1 MKTIF
6 ASIILVGFSLSA
18 IAGEPINRKI
28 NLLSSQS
35 DGEKCYDEKTYIIN
49 VGIGLYSGYY
59 AVSAGEKQTSSP
71 YLNLSYEQPWPKK
84 LGPGF
89 LGVGAYF
96 GYKTEK
102 YVYNYNA
109 LNGSVYSGYYYERR
123 HSYYTIAGRATYH
136 WHVLNTKKAEVY
148 GGVLIGAHLNVYTY
162 NDNDPNQNVYSKS
175 VNPVSPYI
183 SPFVAARYY
192 FTDNIGV
199 FAEVG
204 VHPHSHSSYHG
215 TVGCSIKF

>member
-1 MKTIF
+1 MKKIF
-6 ASIILVGFSLSA
+6 AVLILVNFSFSA
-18 IAGEPINRKI
+18 FAGEPVNR
-28 NLLSSQS
+28 NYSLLSNQA
-35 DGEKCYDEKTYIIN
+35 DGEKCYDEKTHIIN

-59 AVSAGEKQTSSP
+59 VRVGGEKYTSSP

-102 YVYNYNA
+102 YKYNYNTWY
-109 LNGSVYSGYYYERR
+109 GSGYYYERR
-123 HSYYTIAGRATYH
+123 YTYYTIAGRAAYH
-136 WHVLNTKKAEVY
+136 WDVLNTNKAEVY
-148 GGVLIGAHLNVYTY
+148 GGVLIGAFLNVYSY
-162 NDNDPNQNVYSKS
+162 NDNDPNEVDYVS
-175 VNPVSPYI
+175 VNPFSPYVSP
-183 SPFVAARYY
+183 FLGARYY

-199 FAEVG
+199 FAETG
-204 VHPHSHSSYHG
+204 VHPHHRSSYHA